1 MNQKTASLFPAL
13 RFILTTV
20 LFLAFLMMFLSSCGT
35 MRGMSRDGCPS
46 QNIGAAK
53 ASYRGR

>member
-13 RFILTTV
+13 RFVFTSV
-20 LFLAFLMMFLSSCGT
+20 LFLAFLLIFLSSCGT
-35 MRGMSRDGCPS
+35 MRGMGRDGCPS
-46 QNIGAAK
+46 QNISPAK